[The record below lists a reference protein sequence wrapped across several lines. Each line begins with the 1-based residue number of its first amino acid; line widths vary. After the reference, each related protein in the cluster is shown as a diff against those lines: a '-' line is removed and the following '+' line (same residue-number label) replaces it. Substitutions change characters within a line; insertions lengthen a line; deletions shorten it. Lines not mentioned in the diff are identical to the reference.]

1 MLDKEN
7 FSEKMQI
14 AEKRGS
20 LQDTYIATI
29 ISSISIYHAKRITFQ
44 QERLY
49 DSCRYMI

>member
-1 MLDKEN
+1 MLDQEN

-49 DSCRYMI
+49 DRYRYMV